1 MLGGP
6 IPPVLPSAVPSSGDG
21 PALLALIACFIV
33 VALALAISRMR
44 RARSHARV
52 PRHGVTRSHDR
63 AA

>member
-33 VALALAISRMR
+33 VALAISRMR